1 MSTRSCPS
9 LSDPDKKV
17 CVSNGD
23 FGTLR
28 IVWPFVGRARELED
42 VMSALT
48 EPGGRGAALVGPA
61 GVGKTRLADEVV
73 DRLERTGCTVRRC
86 YATVATSSIPFGA
99 MAAMLPADMRTAN
112 PLGRAVEHLLTE
124 PQPLTIVVDDA
135 HLLDDASIGL
145 LHHVI
150 RHGHARVLV
159 TSRPGEHTEL
169 WQEGLLQRYPLGD
182 LSAAESTELLE
193 RALDGPIDTRSSSL
207 LWSGSAGNPLYL
219 RELVVSGRAVGSLR
233 DRDGIWSWHGA
244 IELGGRLG
252 ELVQDNLGRLEP
264 SHRHALELLAYS
276 EPVELDLLASLVQEE
291 ALDDLETR
299 ALIRVESSGRRTVVR
314 LGHPLYG
321 SLLRATCPA
330 LRAQSHHRALA
341 VGLEATG
348 ARRREDLMR
357 IATWRLDGGSPI
369 SLDLL
374 AAAAEQAWAARDVTL
389 ADRLCRAAVDA
400 GGLGRI
406 GHVFGQVLMYGR
418 APGEAE
424 AALAE
429 VMAGPLSPADRGW
442 LGAARSMNL
451 YFGLGDGVAADAV
464 LDAVDEPGLPQDLR
478 DWLTVVRL
486 TQEAQHRHVASVLE
500 STYQPVTASHSIHM
514 RHTRA
519 LCLLHA
525 GRYRE
530 AEEEIAGYEAE
541 ALAMSAEAPT
551 MHNSAL
557 RIRCFALAFGGRI
570 AEAEKLA
577 LRVHGALLDE
587 ARWTFTGTSLYSV
600 LSYCARMR
608 GHGAQALRLAR
619 EGTPA
624 TQENPLIFDAAM
636 LASLAGA
643 AAFSGDSD
651 LARETLARAENAC
664 RPAWRLTGTTV
675 SMARAWVLAGIGDV
689 RGAADVAMA
698 AADECAELGLHSGE
712 AMALH
717 DAARFGVDTSLRLA
731 ALTSTMDDPMTG
743 AYAAHATAL
752 AHTSPTVLEAVATDF
767 LRMGATLYAA
777 EALASAVRLHRTQG
791 NVRAASQAS
800 ARQALLMRDFDG
812 VRTPALR
819 VDGLTHL
826 TRRQVEVARLATSGL
841 TNQQIAAQLHTS
853 KRTVDNHLH
862 AIYGVLGVTGRDEL
876 KTVIGER

>member
-1 MSTRSCPS
+1 MCAASRT
-9 LSDPDKKV
+9 
-17 CVSNGD
+17 

-28 IVWPFVGRARELED
+28 VVWPFVGRVRELED

-48 EPGGRGAALVGPA
+48 SAGARGAALVGPA

-73 DRLERTGCTVRRC
+73 ARLEQSGCTVRRC

-112 PLGRAVEHLLTE
+112 PLGRAVEHLAGE
-124 PQPLTIVVDDA
+124 PRPLAIVVDDA

-150 RHGHARVLV
+150 RHGFARVLV
-159 TSRPGEHTEL
+159 TSRPGERAEL
-169 WQEGLLQRYPLGD
+169 WQEGLLRRYPLGD
-182 LSAAESTELLE
+182 LSRAESDLLLE
-193 RALDGPIDTRSSSL
+193 QALDGPVDTRSAAL

-233 DRDGIWSWHGA
+233 VAEGIWSWHGA

-252 ELVQDNLGRLEP
+252 ELVQENLGRLEP
-264 SHRHALELLAYS
+264 SHRHALELLACS
-276 EPVELDLLASLVQEE
+276 EPVELDLLASLVREE

-299 ALIRVESSGRRTVVR
+299 ALIRVESSGRRTIVR

-330 LRAQSHHRALA
+330 LRAQSHQRALA
-341 VGLEATG
+341 AALEATG

-389 ADRLCRAAVDA
+389 AERLCRAAVDA
-400 GGLGRI
+400 GGLVQV

-418 APGEAE
+418 APDQAE
-424 AALAE
+424 ATLAD
-429 VMAGPLSPADRGW
+429 VMSGPLSTADLSR
-442 LGAARSMNL
+442 LGATRSMNL
-451 YFGLGDGVAADAV
+451 HFGLGDADAATAV
-464 LDAVDEPGLPQDLR
+464 LDSVDVPGLPDELR
-478 DWLTVVRL
+478 DWLKVVR
-486 TQEAQHRHVASVLE
+486 TMEEAQHRHVAEVLE
-500 STYQPVTASHSIHM
+500 STYQPLVPQLSIHM
-514 RHTRA
+514 RRTRA
-519 LCLLHA
+519 LCLLQA

-530 AEEEIAGYEAE
+530 VEDEVAACE
-541 ALAMSAEAPT
+541 ALVSNDESPHDYGT
-551 MHNSAL
+551 M
-557 RIRCFALAFGGRI
+557 RMRCFALAYGGHL
-570 AEAEKLA
+570 AEAESLA
-577 LRVHGALLDE
+577 LKLYDSLFDDLA
-587 ARWTFTGTSLYSV
+587 FTGTTSLYSV
-600 LSYCARMR
+600 LSFCARMR
-608 GHGAQALRLAR
+608 GHGSQALRLAR
-619 EGTPA
+619 EGSPKSPVS
-624 TQENPLIFDAAM
+624 PLMFDTIG
-636 LASLAGA
+636 LASLASA
-643 AAFSGDSD
+643 AAICGDGA
-651 LARETLARAENAC
+651 LATEALARAEKSR

-675 SMARAWVLAGIGDV
+675 SVARAWVLAGVGDL
-689 RGAADVAMA
+689 RAAADAAMA
-698 AADECAELGLHSGE
+698 AADECAELGMHGGE

-731 ALTSTMDDPMTG
+731 ALTSTMDDPMTS

-752 AHTSPTVLEAVATDF
+752 AHAAPTVLEATATDF
-767 LRMGATLYAA
+767 LRLGATLYAA
-777 EALASAVRLHRTQG
+777 EALAAAARLHRAQD
-791 NVRAASQAS
+791 NPRAASQAS

-812 VRTPALR
+812 ARTPALR
-819 VDGLTHL
+819 ADGLTHL

-841 TNQQIAAQLHTS
+841 TNQQIAEKLHTS

-862 AIYGVLGVTGRDEL
+862 TIYGVLGVTGRDEL
-876 KTVIGER
+876 RTALGPS

>member
-1 MSTRSCPS
+1 MCAVGR
-9 LSDPDKKV
+9 
-17 CVSNGD
+17 D

-28 IVWPFVGRARELED
+28 VVWPFVGRVRELED

-48 EPGGRGAALVGPA
+48 SADAKGAALVGPA
-61 GVGKTRLADEVV
+61 GVGKTRLADEAVA
-73 DRLERTGCTVRRC
+73 RLEQSGCTVRRC

-99 MAAMLPADMRTAN
+99 LAAMLPADMRTAN
-112 PLGRAVEHLLTE
+112 PLGRAVEHLVAE
-124 PQPLTIVVDDA
+124 PQPLAIVVDDA
-135 HLLDDASIGL
+135 HLLDDASIAL

-150 RHGHARVLV
+150 RHGFARVLV
-159 TSRPGEHTEL
+159 TSRPGERAEL
-169 WQEGLLQRYPLGD
+169 WQEGLLRRYPLGD
-182 LSAAESTELLE
+182 LSRAESDLLLE
-193 RALDGPIDTRSSSL
+193 RALDGPVDTRSAAL

-219 RELVVSGRAVGSLR
+219 RELVVSGRAVGALR
-233 DRDGIWSWHGA
+233 VAEGIWSWHGA

-252 ELVQDNLGRLEP
+252 ELVQENLGRLEP

-299 ALIRVESSGRRTVVR
+299 SLIRVESSGRRTVVR

-330 LRAQSHHRALA
+330 LRAQSHQRALA
-341 VGLEATG
+341 AGLEATG

-389 ADRLCRAAVDA
+389 AERLCRAAVDA
-400 GGLGRI
+400 GGLVQV

-418 APGEAE
+418 APDQAE
-424 AALAE
+424 ATLAD
-429 VMAGPLSPADRGW
+429 VMTGPLSTADLSR
-442 LGAARSMNL
+442 LGATRSMNL
-451 YFGLGDGVAADAV
+451 HFGLGDADAAAAM
-464 LDAVDEPGLPQDLR
+464 LDAVDVPDLPEELR
-478 DWLTVVRL
+478 DWLKVVRTL
-486 TQEAQHRHVASVLE
+486 EDAQHRHVAEVLE
-500 STYQPVTASHSIHM
+500 STYQPVVPQLSIHM
-514 RHTRA
+514 RRTRA
-519 LCLLHA
+519 LCLLQA

-530 AEEEIAGYEAE
+530 VEVEVAACE
-541 ALAMSAEAPT
+541 ALAAGDESPDDYGT
-551 MHNSAL
+551 M
-557 RIRCFALAFGGRI
+557 RMRCFALAYSGRL
-570 AEAEKLA
+570 AEAESLA
-577 LRVHGALLDE
+577 LKLHDSLFDDLA
-587 ARWTFTGTSLYSV
+587 FTGTTSVYSV
-600 LSYCARMR
+600 LSFCARMR

-619 EGTPA
+619 EGRP
-624 TQENPLIFDAAM
+624 NSSVSPLMFDTIGLAG
-636 LASLAGA
+636 LASA
-643 AAFSGDSD
+643 AALCGDGA
-651 LARETLARAENAC
+651 LATEALARAEKSR

-675 SMARAWVLAGIGDV
+675 SVARAWVLAGVGDV
-689 RGAADVAMA
+689 HAAADAAMA
-698 AADECAELGLHSGE
+698 AADECAELGLHGGE

-731 ALTSTMDDPMTG
+731 ALTSTMDDPMTS

-752 AHTSPTVLEAVATDF
+752 AHTAPTVLEATATDF
-767 LRMGATLYAA
+767 LRLGATLYAA
-777 EALASAVRLHRTQG
+777 EALASAARLHRAQD
-791 NVRAASQAS
+791 NPRAASQAS

-812 VRTPALR
+812 ARTPALR

-841 TNQQIAAQLHTS
+841 TNQQIAEKLHTS

-876 KTVIGER
+876 RTALGPS

>member
-1 MSTRSCPS
+1 MLT
-9 LSDPDKKV
+9 LPDQTMCGV
-17 CVSNGD
+17 ADDS
-23 FGTLR
+23 GTLR
-28 IVWPFVGRARELED
+28 VVWPFVGRVRELED

-48 EPGGRGAALVGPA
+48 DPDGNGAALVGPA

-73 DRLERTGCTVRRC
+73 TRLEQRGCTVRRC

-112 PLGRAVEHLLTE
+112 PLGRAVEHLRAE
-124 PQPLTIVVDDA
+124 PQPLAIVVDDA
-135 HLLDDASIGL
+135 HLLDDASIAL

-159 TSRPGEHTEL
+159 TSRPGERTEL
-169 WQEGLLQRYPLGD
+169 WQEGLLRRHPLGD
-182 LSAAESTELLE
+182 LSRAESDELLE
-193 RALDGPIDTRSSSL
+193 RALDGPIDTRSAAL

-219 RELVVSGRAVGSLR
+219 RELVVSGRAMRSLR
-233 DRDGIWSWHGA
+233 EHDGIWSWHGE

-252 ELVQDNLGRLEP
+252 ELVQENLGRLEP
-264 SHRHALELLAYS
+264 AQRHALELLAYS
-276 EPVELDLLASLVQEE
+276 EPVELDLLASLVEEE

-330 LRAQSHHRALA
+330 LRAQSHQRALA
-341 VGLEATG
+341 AGLEATG

-374 AAAAEQAWAARDVTL
+374 TSAAEQAWAARDVTL

-400 GGLGRI
+400 GGLGRV
-406 GHVFGQVLMYGR
+406 GHVFGQVLTYGR
-418 APGEAE
+418 APDEAE
-424 AALAE
+424 AALAK
-429 VMAGPLSPADRGW
+429 VMAGPLPPADLGR

-451 YFGLGDGVAADAV
+451 YFGLGDAAAATAV
-464 LDAVDEPGLPQDLR
+464 LNAVDVPGLPHDLQ
-478 DWLTVVRL
+478 DWLKIVRL
-486 TQEAQHRHVASVLE
+486 TQDAQHRHVASVLE
-500 STYQPVTASHSIHM
+500 STYQPVAASLSVYM
-514 RHTRA
+514 RHTRT

-530 AEEEIAGYEAE
+530 VEEEFATYEAE
-541 ALAMSAEAPT
+541 TLAMSAEAPT
-551 MHNSAL
+551 LHNSAL
-557 RIRCFALAFGGRI
+557 RMRCFALAFGGRI
-570 AEAEKLA
+570 AEAEELA
-577 LRVHGALLDE
+577 LRVHGTLLDE
-587 ARWTFTGTSLYSV
+587 ARWTFTGTSLYTV

-608 GHGAQALRLAR
+608 GHGAKALRLAR
-619 EGTPA
+619 EGTPVA
-624 TQENPLIFDAAM
+624 PKNPLIFDATM
-636 LASLAGA
+636 LANLAGA
-643 AAFSGDSD
+643 AAISGDGE
-651 LARETLARAENAC
+651 LAQEALARAEKAR
-664 RPAWRLTGTTV
+664 RPAWRLTGMTV
-675 SMARAWVLAGIGDV
+675 PIARAWVLAGIGDV
-689 RGAADVAMA
+689 RGAAHAAMD
-698 AADECAELGLHSGE
+698 AADECAELGMHSGE

-731 ALTSTMDDPMTG
+731 ALTSTMDDPMTA

-777 EALASAVRLHRTQG
+777 EALASAARLHRTQG

-826 TRRQVEVARLATSGL
+826 TRRQAEVARLATSGL
-841 TNQQIAAQLHTS
+841 TNQQIAEQLHTS

-876 KTVIGER
+876 RAVIGQH

>member
-1 MSTRSCPS
+1 MDR
-9 LSDPDKKV
+9 
-17 CVSNGD
+17 N

-28 IVWPFVGRARELED
+28 VVWPFVGRVRELED

-48 EPGGRGAALVGPA
+48 SADAKGAALVGPA

-73 DRLERTGCTVRRC
+73 ARLEESGCTVRRC

-99 MAAMLPADMRTAN
+99 LAAMLPADMRTAN
-112 PLGRAVEHLLTE
+112 PLGRAVEQLVAE
-124 PQPLTIVVDDA
+124 PQPLAIVVDDA

-150 RHGHARVLV
+150 RHGFARVLV
-159 TSRPGEHTEL
+159 TSRPGERAEL
-169 WQEGLLQRYPLGD
+169 WQEGLLRRYPLGD
-182 LSAAESTELLE
+182 LSRGEADLLLE
-193 RALDGPIDTRSSSL
+193 RALDGPVDTRSAAL

-233 DRDGIWSWHGA
+233 VVEGIWSWHGA

-252 ELVQDNLGRLEP
+252 ELVRENLGRLEP

-299 ALIRVESSGRRTVVR
+299 ALIQVESSGRRTVVR

-321 SLLRATCPA
+321 SLLRATCPE
-330 LRAQSHHRALA
+330 LRAQSHQRALA
-341 VGLEATG
+341 AGLEATG

-389 ADRLCRAAVDA
+389 AERLCRAAVDA
-400 GGLGRI
+400 GGLGRV

-418 APGEAE
+418 APDQAE
-424 AALAE
+424 ATLAD
-429 VMAGPLSPADRGW
+429 VMSGPLSVADLSR
-442 LGAARSMNL
+442 LGATRSMNL
-451 YFGLGDGVAADAV
+451 YFGLGDADAATAV
-464 LDAVDEPGLPQDLR
+464 LDSVDVPGLPDELR
-478 DWLTVVRL
+478 DWLKVVR
-486 TQEAQHRHVASVLE
+486 TMEDAQHRHVATVLE
-500 STYQPVTASHSIHM
+500 HTYQPLVPQLSIHM
-514 RHTRA
+514 RRTRA
-519 LCLLHA
+519 LCLLQA
-525 GRYRE
+525 GRYGE
-530 AEEEIAGYEAE
+530 VELEVAACE
-541 ALAMSAEAPT
+541 ALASDDETPT
-551 MHNSAL
+551 ADYGAL
-557 RIRCFALAFGGRI
+557 RMRCFALAYGGHLS
-570 AEAEKLA
+570 EAESLA
-577 LRVHGALLDE
+577 LKMHDSLFDDLA
-587 ARWTFTGTSLYSV
+587 FTGTTSLYSV
-600 LSYCARMR
+600 LSFCARMR
-608 GHGAQALRLAR
+608 GHGSQALRLAR
-619 EGTPA
+619 EGSPKTPVS
-624 TQENPLIFDAAM
+624 PLIFDTIA
-636 LASLAGA
+636 LASLASA
-643 AAFSGDSD
+643 AALVGDAD
-651 LARETLARAENAC
+651 LATEALARAEKAR

-675 SMARAWVLAGIGDV
+675 SVARSWVLAGTGDV
-689 RGAADVAMA
+689 RAAADAAMA
-698 AADECAELGLHSGE
+698 AADECAELGVHGGE

-731 ALTSTMDDPMTG
+731 ALTSSMDDPMTS
-743 AYAAHATAL
+743 AYTAHATAL
-752 AHTSPTVLEAVATDF
+752 AHAAPTVLEATATDF
-767 LRMGATLYAA
+767 LRLGATLYAA
-777 EALASAVRLHRTQG
+777 EALASAARLHRAQD
-791 NVRAASQAS
+791 NPRAASQAS

-812 VRTPALR
+812 AHTPALR

-841 TNQQIAAQLHTS
+841 TNQQIAEKLHTS

-876 KTVIGER
+876 RTVLGPS